1 MDARAKVRWRTVTV
15 GAACLAA
22 LAVPITSA
30 RAAGGRASVSP
41 AQREQ
46 LQRSLDAVTAAGAV
60 GVQAEVIG
68 TDGRWRGVSGHAR
81 LGGARPVPRQ
91 GRFRIGSI
99 TKSFT
104 ATVLLQLAAQG
115 KVGLDDPVER
125 YLPGLVPGGQ
135 QITLRQLLNHT
146 SGIADYLD
154 DTTTYPIAGREFL
167 EKVRFHTFPAEQL
180 ARSGVAL
187 PRYFPPGKGW
197 HYSNTNYVL
206 AGLIIEKVTG
216 RSWQDEITRRIVRPL
231 GLHDTTVPD
240 SDPDLPGPHAHGYM
254 EIDGGAVD
262 ITRMN
267 PSIAG
272 PSGAITSTT
281 GDLDRFYAALL
292 GGRLLPATWLAEMK
306 KTVPIPDGGPAGE
319 ADGLGLDSMR
329 LPCGVKVWGYDG
341 GIVGYGSKSLHTA
354 DGHRGITLSVTLRD
368 LSDPHTRQILDAIQK
383 TVDTAFCGTP

>member
-1 MDARAKVRWRTVTV
+1 MDARAKVRRRTVTV
-15 GAACLAA
+15 WAACLAA

-30 RAAGGRASVSP
+30 RAAVDRASVSS
-41 AQREQ
+41 AHGGQ

-68 TDGRWRGVSGHAR
+68 TDGRWRGVSGRAR
-81 LGGARPVPRQ
+81 LGGAQPVPRQ

-99 TKSFT
+99 TKSFI

-115 KVGLDDPVER
+115 RVGLDDPVER
-125 YLPGLVPGGQ
+125 YLPGRVPGGQ
-135 QITLRQLLNHT
+135 HITVRQLLNHT

-154 DTTTYPIAGREFL
+154 DAKTYPLAGQEFL

-197 HYSNTNYVL
+197 RYSNTNYVL

-231 GLHDTTVPD
+231 GLHNTTVPD
-240 SDPDLPGPHAHGYM
+240 SGPDIPGPHAHGYM
-254 EIDGGAVD
+254 TIDGRALD

-272 PSGAITSTT
+272 AGGAMISTT

-306 KTVPIPDGGPAGE
+306 KTVPIPGGGPAKE

-329 LPCGVKVWGYDG
+329 LPCGVTVWGYDG
-341 GIVGYGSKSLHTA
+341 GIVGYGSQSWHTA
-354 DGHRGITLSVTLRD
+354 DGHRHISLSVTLRD
-368 LSDPHTRQILDAIQK
+368 LADPRTTQILDAIQK
-383 TVDTAFCGTP
+383 TKNTAFCGTR

>member
-1 MDARAKVRWRTVTV
+1 MDARAKGRWRAVTV
-15 GAACLAA
+15 WAACLVA
-22 LAVPITSA
+22 LAVPVTSA
-30 RAAGGRASVSP
+30 RAAGDRASVSS
-41 AQREQ
+41 AQGGQ

-60 GVQAEVIG
+60 GAQAEVVG
-68 TDGRWRGVSGHAR
+68 TDGRWRGVSGHAQS
-81 LGGARPVPRQ
+81 GGAQPVPQQ

-99 TKSFT
+99 TKSYI

-115 KVGLDDPVER
+115 RVGLDDPVER

-154 DTTTYPIAGREFL
+154 DTKTYPIAGREFL
-167 EKVRFHTFPAEQL
+167 DKVRFHTFPAEQL

-187 PRYFPPGKGW
+187 PPYFPPGKGW
-197 HYSNTNYVL
+197 HYSNTNYML

-231 GLHDTTVPD
+231 GLHDTTVPY
-240 SDPDLPGPHAHGYM
+240 SDPDIPGPHAHGYM
-254 EIDGGAVD
+254 TIDGQAVD

-272 PSGAITSTT
+272 PAGAMISTT

-306 KTVPIPDGGPAGE
+306 QTVPIPGGGLAKE
-319 ADGLGLDSMR
+319 ADGLGIDSMQ
-329 LPCGVKVWGYDG
+329 LPCGVTVWGYDG
-341 GIVGYGSKSLHTA
+341 GIVGYGSQSWHTA
-354 DGHRGITLSVTLRD
+354 DGQRGITLSVTLRD
-368 LSDPHTRQILDAIQK
+368 LSDPHTPQILDAIQK
-383 TVDTAFCGTP
+383 TVDTAFCDTR

>member
-1 MDARAKVRWRTVTV
+1 MDARAKARWRTVTV
-15 GAACLAA
+15 WAACLAA
-22 LAVPITSA
+22 LAAPITSA
-30 RAAGGRASVSP
+30 GAAGGRAPVSP
-41 AQREQ
+41 ARGER

-60 GVQAEVIG
+60 GVQAEVVG

-81 LGGARPVPRQ
+81 LGGAQPVPRR

-115 KVGLDDPVER
+115 RVGLDDPVER
-125 YLPGLVPGGQ
+125 YLPGLVPGGRH
-135 QITLRQLLNHT
+135 ITLRRLLNHT

-154 DTTTYPIAGREFL
+154 DTTTYPISGREFL
-167 EKVRFHTFPAEQL
+167 EKVRFHTFPAERL

-187 PRYFPPGKGW
+187 PRYFPPGEGW

-216 RSWQDEITRRIVRPL
+216 RSWHDEVTRRIVRPL
-231 GLHDTTVPD
+231 GLHETTVPD
-240 SDPDLPGPHAHGYM
+240 HDPGIPGPHAHGYM
-254 EIDGGAVD
+254 EIDGRAVD

-272 PSGAITSTT
+272 SAGAMISTT

-292 GGRLLPATWLAEMK
+292 GGRLLPARWLAEME
-306 KTVPIPDGGPAGE
+306 KTVPIPGSGPAGE
-319 ADGLGLDSMR
+319 ADGLGIDSSR
-329 LPCGVKVWGYDG
+329 LPCGVTVWGYDG
-341 GIVGYGSKSLHTA
+341 GIVGYGSQSLHTA
-354 DGHRGITLSVTLRD
+354 DGRRGITLSVTLRD
-368 LSDPHTRQILDAIQK
+368 LSDPHTPQILDAIQS
-383 TVDTAFCGTP
+383 TVDTAFCGTR